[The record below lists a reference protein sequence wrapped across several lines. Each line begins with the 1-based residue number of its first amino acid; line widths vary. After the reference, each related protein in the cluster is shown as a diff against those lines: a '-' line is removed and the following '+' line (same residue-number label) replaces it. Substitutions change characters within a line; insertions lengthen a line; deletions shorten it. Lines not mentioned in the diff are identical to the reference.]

1 MKELCSVL
9 DSLLPPGS
17 IPPSQEDMQ
26 AMVGMGS
33 PRKPLLASPRGAGMS
48 PSEPKSGQRMNLQDE
63 LNQLNPI
70 RNKQPGAYPHGGH
83 GQGRGHHPKHGG
95 MFSP

>member
-17 IPPSQEDMQ
+17 VPPSQAELQ
-26 AMVGMGS
+26 AMAGGS
-33 PRKPLLASPRGAGMS
+33 PRKLNVMGSPRGAGMS

-63 LNQLNPI
+63 LNQLNPNRGI
-70 RNKQPGAYPHGGH
+70 QAGAYPRGDH
-83 GQGRGHHPKHGG
+83 GQGRGHHPKHV

>member
-17 IPPSQEDMQ
+17 VPPSQADLQ
-26 AMVGMGS
+26 AMIGGS
-33 PRKPLLASPRGAGMS
+33 PRKPNVMGSPRGAGMS

-63 LNQLNPI
+63 LNQLNPN
-70 RNKQPGAYPHGGH
+70 RSKQAGAYPHGGH
-83 GQGRGHHPKHGG
+83 GQDRGHHPQRF